1 MTTHEVRNQP
11 PPFGGYDLLA
21 GDPVL
26 AGALDRWSP
35 SPGDVTDLA
44 RLAATPDPARWAD
57 QADTYPPVLRTHD
70 AVGNRLDEVDYH
82 PAYHALMTVA
92 VGHGL
97 GAEPWLAN
105 AGTGAHVRRAT
116 GFYLWSQV
124 ENAHL
129 CPVSMTYAAGPAP
142 AAYGRALRYA
152 CLVETSAGIRAYYE
166 TGTDDGS
173 HHLVTALIEPRDA

>member
-21 GDPVL
+21 GDPALV
-26 AGALDRWSP
+26 AALDRWSP
-35 SPGDVTDLA
+35 SRGDVTELA
-44 RLAATPDPARWAD
+44 RLAATSDPARWAD

-129 CPVSMTYAAGPAP
+129 CPVSMTYAAGRP
-142 AAYGRALRYA
+142 
-152 CLVETSAGIRAYYE
+152 CGIRRLSR
-166 TGTDDGS
+166 GNGS
-173 HHLVTALIEPRDA
+173 PGSPPGCTTRGWSPSRTRPGRSSGWG

>member
-82 PAYHALMTVA
+82 PAT
-92 VGHGL
+92 
-97 GAEPWLAN
+97 
-105 AGTGAHVRRAT
+105 TR
-116 GFYLWSQV
+116 S
-124 ENAHL
+124 
-129 CPVSMTYAAGPAP
+129 
-142 AAYGRALRYA
+142 
-152 CLVETSAGIRAYYE
+152 
-166 TGTDDGS
+166 
-173 HHLVTALIEPRDA
+173 